1 MSELL
6 DTGNSA
12 PVPLSSL
19 PELTI
24 DRFRETVLAAIGDG
38 RRLLL
43 LTGLPGTAGRT
54 RLLAALADDS
64 GGRIGLV
71 SSVVSG
77 SYAALTPDC
86 TAAHYFEREI
96 YEQRSLRPEGHPW
109 LKPVRFPR
117 GGPAIEDTEFFRVA
131 GAEVHEVAVGPVHA
145 GVIEPGHFRFN
156 CHGERVLHLEISLGY
171 QHRGVEEALRG
182 SPHRR
187 SIHLAETLAG
197 DTSAG
202 HATAYCQLVEALSET
217 ICSPRATAFRVIA
230 LELER
235 VANHIGDLGALAGDV
250 GFLPAAA
257 YCGRLR
263 GDVLNLTALLCGS
276 RLGRGWIRLGG
287 VAMEP
292 AAGTLSELKTR
303 LAEAE
308 RDMRN
313 AVDLLWKSSSVRA
326 RFENTGILG
335 REAAIDLGIVGPPA
349 RASGIDRDCRRD
361 FSAPTY
367 RDHQPFIAVGE
378 TGDVFARASQ
388 RWQEIDNSLVLLV
401 RLLDDPCSGAISAP
415 VGALAADNLVL
426 SLVEGWR
433 GEIVHLGVTNAA
445 GHLAH
450 YKIVDPSFRNWFGLT
465 MAMRGQAISDFP
477 LCNKSFNLSYCG
489 HDL

>member
-1 MSELL
+1 MTELL
-6 DTGNSA
+6 NTGNSA
-12 PVPLSSL
+12 AVALADVP
-19 PELTI
+19 EVAI
-24 DRFRETVLAAIGDG
+24 DRFRETVMAAVGEG

-43 LTGLPGTAGRT
+43 LTGRPGAAGRT
-54 RLLAALADDS
+54 WLLAALADDS
-64 GGRIGLV
+64 AGQIGLV

-77 SYAALTPDC
+77 SYPALTPDC
-86 TAAHYFEREI
+86 PAAHYFEREL
-96 YEQRSLRPEGHPW
+96 YEQAGVCPEGHPW

-131 GAEVHEVAVGPVHA
+131 GAEIHEVAVGPVHA

-171 QHRGVEEALRG
+171 QHRGVEAALRG

-197 DTSAG
+197 DTSVG
-202 HATAYCQLVEALSET
+202 HATAYCQLIEALSET
-217 ICSPRATAFRVIA
+217 ICSPRATSFRVIA
-230 LELER
+230 LEFER
-235 VANHIGDLGALAGDV
+235 IANHIGDLGALAGDV

-263 GDVLNLTALLCGS
+263 GDVLNLTALLRGS
-276 RLGRGWIRLGG
+276 RLGRGWVRPGG
-287 VAMEP
+287 VALEP
-292 AAGTLSELKTR
+292 PAGTLGELKAR

-326 RFENTGILG
+326 RFEHTGILG
-335 REAAIDLGIVGPPA
+335 REAAADLGIVGPPA
-349 RASGIDRDCRRD
+349 RARGIDRDCRRD
-361 FSAPTY
+361 FAGPTY

-388 RWQEIDNSLVLLV
+388 RWQEIDNSLVLLA
-401 RLLDDPCSGAISAP
+401 RPLDDPGGGAIAAS
-415 VGALAADNLVL
+415 VGALAADTLVL

-433 GEIVHLGVTNAA
+433 GEIVHLGVTDA
-445 GHLAH
+445 GGRLAH
-450 YKIVDPSFRNWFGLT
+450 YKIIDPSFRNWFGLA

-477 LCNKSFNLSYCG
+477 ICNKSFNLSYCG